1 MKRRSRRASWSLPL
15 CGALFTA
22 GSAVISGCVEGTIDG
37 DPVAG
42 DPGSEAGVPNPST
55 ETPIDGGGGGVD
67 ARAPLGDA
75 IGSDAPGTDT
85 HPAVDT
91 APPPPPVDSSG
102 YPVDDPAAPDTHQ
115 LSADLAE
122 HLTISEVASFQSLK
136 VPLARDGVHVP
147 HARWEKIWGATAA
160 EVPVVAGRDT
170 LLRIYVK
177 PEAGWAP
184 ALVTARVK
192 LQVKGDKGLVTQIF
206 YGTKT
211 VTGASSDGDLGST
224 INVKLPG
231 SALVPGVK
239 IGVVLNAPGT
249 SAPPSGKSSARYPQ
263 DGSLDDLGVSAG
275 GDVMKVVF
283 VPMKYNGDGSG
294 RLPDTNPAQLKIY
307 QDQFFRKYPV
317 ARVDVS
323 VHATVDY
330 DAVITKDHGIGDML
344 NAISALHDKDGAASS
359 TYYVGLLQ
367 PAAKF
372 WDFCGTGCVAGLSF
386 VGAPAS
392 VWWGYTGTDWA
403 GGTGAHEV
411 GHAHGLPH
419 APCGTDD
426 PDWWPSDDAHAGAK
440 LGAWGWDPVESK
452 LFSPDGDASSSAK
465 STNRDVMSY
474 CGPTWIGDFNYA
486 KLWHRVQADN
496 GVKAAM
502 YFGKGSDLPR
512 MESLYVGEAGHSTW
526 EKVSISYQPW
536 MENGE
541 LRTVTVVD
549 ADGRESKLTGYWF
562 PYDHLPG
569 GHLVFPELP
578 SKAGHFVRFDTHV
591 VPALP

>member
-1 MKRRSRRASWSLPL
+1 
-15 CGALFTA
+15 
-22 GSAVISGCVEGTIDG
+22 
-37 DPVAG
+37 
-42 DPGSEAGVPNPST
+42 
-55 ETPIDGGGGGVD
+55 
-67 ARAPLGDA
+67 
-75 IGSDAPGTDT
+75 
-85 HPAVDT
+85 
-91 APPPPPVDSSG
+91 
-102 YPVDDPAAPDTHQ
+102 
-115 LSADLAE
+115 
-122 HLTISEVASFQSLK
+122 
-136 VPLARDGVHVP
+136 
-147 HARWEKIWGATAA
+147 
-160 EVPVVAGRDT
+160 
-170 LLRIYVK
+170 
-177 PEAGWAP
+177 
-184 ALVTARVK
+184 VK
-192 LQVKGDKGLVTQIF
+192 LQVNGDKGLVTHVF
-206 YGTKT
+206 YATKT
-211 VTGASSDGDLGST
+211 VTGASNDGDLAST
-224 INVKLPG
+224 INVKIPG

-249 SAPPSGKSSARYPQ
+249 SPPPTGKSSARYPQ
-263 DGSLDDLGVSAG
+263 DGSLDDIGVGAG

-294 RLPDTNPAQLKIY
+294 RMPDTSDAQIAMYK
-307 QDQFFRKYPV
+307 DQFFRKYPV
-317 ARVDVS
+317 AKVDVS
-323 VHATVDY
+323 VHAPVDY

-344 NAISALHDKDGAASS
+344 NMIGALHDKDGAASS

-372 WDFCGTGCVAGLSF
+372 WDFCGSGCVAGLSF
-386 VGAPAS
+386 VGQPAS
-392 VWWGYTGTDWA
+392 VWWGYSGTDWA

-452 LFSPDGDASSSAK
+452 LFDPGGDPSASVK

-502 YFGKGSDLPR
+502 YIGKPSR
-512 MESLYVGEAGHSTW
+512 MESVFVGEAGQSTW
-526 EKVSISYQPW
+526 EKASIAYQPW

-541 LRTVTVVD
+541 VRTITVVD
-549 ADGRESKLTGYWF
+549 ADGRASNETGYWF

-578 SKAGHFVRFDTHV
+578 SKTGRIVRFDTLAI
-591 VPALP
+591 PALP